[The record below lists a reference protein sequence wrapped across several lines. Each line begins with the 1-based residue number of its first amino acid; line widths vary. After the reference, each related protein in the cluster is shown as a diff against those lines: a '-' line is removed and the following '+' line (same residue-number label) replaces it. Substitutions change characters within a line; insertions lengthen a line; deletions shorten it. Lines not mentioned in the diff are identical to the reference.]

1 MPRFVFVFGLTLLL
15 LVPGVAAARS
25 GPHLSGSVTAKDSA
39 RSQVT
44 VSSSRRANLLRVPER
59 ALPRIHV
66 RQHVELRGSTL
77 RTRGTGPTR
86 ILARNVTIVSTTLL
100 SPRADEDE
108 DEVEIEDEDE
118 LEVEGTLASLAPL
131 TVTATG
137 RPFTCA
143 VPSGVSLAGFAVG
156 DRVEMKCEKVG
167 GIQTL
172 RRLELEDENEDNGSR
187 GPGNAGHDHDS
198 SGPGSGDDGDSSGPG
213 GGHGGDGGDD

>member
-1 MPRFVFVFGLTLLL
+1 
-15 LVPGVAAARS
+15 
-25 GPHLSGSVTAKDSA
+25 VTAKDAS

-44 VSSSRRANLLRVPER
+44 LASTRRASLLHVPER

-77 RTRGTGPTR
+77 RTRGRGRTR
-86 ILARNVTIVSTTLL
+86 ILARNVTIVGTTLL
-100 SPRADEDE
+100 APRAADDE

-118 LEVEGTLASLAPL
+118 DELEVEGALTSLAPL
-131 TVTATG
+131 IVTANG

-143 VPSGVSLAGFAVG
+143 VPSGVSLGGFAVG

-172 RRLELEDENEDNGSR
+172 RRLELDDENEDNDSR

-198 SGPGSGDDGDSSGPG
+198 SGPRSGDDGDSSGPG